1 VTPGSQMIPIPL
13 NTNEINQLTGGS
25 AQTQALPVSHS
36 PVSSPVPSV
45 PVLSLSTPVNVNQ
58 IPVQPSQKKT
68 DLKEPGIVKFAFYH
82 MNGCGHCANFI
93 KIPGANGKT
102 KFQSLVDGFA
112 NDSGVQILDFLYGR
126 DREANRFTAFPMIYI
141 ISDSGT
147 QEYNGPLEINQLAD
161 AINKHK

>member
-1 VTPGSQMIPIPL
+1 MIPIPL

-25 AQTQALPVSHS
+25 TQTQALPVSPS
-36 PVSSPVPSV
+36 PVSPSVPSV
-45 PVLSLSTPVNVNQ
+45 PVLSLSIPVNVNQ

-93 KIPGANGKT
+93 KIPGPNGKT

-112 NDSGVQILDFLYGR
+112 NDPGVQILDFLYGR
-126 DREANRFTAFPMIYI
+126 DKEANKFTAFPMIYI

>member
-1 VTPGSQMIPIPL
+1 MIPL
-13 NTNEINQLTGGS
+13 NSNEINQLTGGS
-25 AQTQALPVSHS
+25 TQTQALPVSPS
-36 PVSSPVPSV
+36 PVSSFSVPSV
-45 PVLSLSTPVNVNQ
+45 PVNVNQ
-58 IPVQPSQKKT
+58 IQVQPNPNPSQKKT